1 MLRIVLTLMTLPLAL
16 LSADDWMAPADACT
30 VASPVAANAAIV
42 SVGKSVFERNCVVCH
57 GATGQGDGAGAAYMT
72 PKPAKLV
79 DPKIQGQSD
88 GSLFW
93 KISKGRNLMIG
104 WAPTI
109 NEQDRW
115 AVVAY
120 IRSLAPKP

>member
-1 MLRIVLTLMTLPLAL
+1 MTLPLAVL
-16 LSADDWMAPADACT
+16 HADDWMAPADACA
-30 VASPVAANAAIV
+30 VANPVTATPAAI
-42 SVGKSVFERNCVVCH
+42 SQGKSVFDRNCVICH
-57 GATGQGDGAGAAYMT
+57 GATGQGDGAGATYMT

-79 DPKIQGQSD
+79 DAKIQAQSD

-109 NEQDRW
+109 SEQDRW
-115 AVVAY
+115 AVVDY
-120 IRSLAPKP
+120 IRSLAPRP